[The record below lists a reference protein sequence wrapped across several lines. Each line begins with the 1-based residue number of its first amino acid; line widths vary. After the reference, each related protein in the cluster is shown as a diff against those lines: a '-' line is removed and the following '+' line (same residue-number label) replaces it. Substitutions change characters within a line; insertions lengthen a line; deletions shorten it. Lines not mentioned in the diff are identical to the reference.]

1 MRWRGVPVC
10 HHGLIAHLCRLHAAR
25 ACRPPL
31 ITPLSSLFEAG
42 KSCPIPLALSTTPM
56 DFPSL
61 PAPWCKPGRAAAHSC
76 HLSLHLFQFPLVRE
90 GLEQMQSSRCEQPQV
105 YTAAPRGSPVPLQHC
120 TCIAGQKSAQKSPRW
135 PRELLPEL

>member
-1 MRWRGVPVC
+1 MRWRDVPVC
-10 HHGLIAHLCRLHAAR
+10 HHC
-25 ACRPPL
+25 PPLPSPCSQSLQTSL

-42 KSCPIPLALSTTPM
+42 KPCPIQLALSTTPM

-61 PAPWCKPGRAAAHSC
+61 PAPRCKPGRAAAHSC

-105 YTAAPRGSPVPLQHC
+105 YTVAPRCSPVPLQHC
-120 TCIAGQKSAQKSPRW
+120 MCIAGQKSVQNSPRW
-135 PRELLPEL
+135 PRELLPER